1 MITLKAKAGESI
13 IVLVVV
19 DRFGGFHGEGM
30 QLLVVLDV
38 KRLLEARGQLR
49 SGRGGFMMRT
59 NRPTA
64 NERGHHEMHEREKF
78 WRVVLRDDSF
88 VQNHESS

>member
-19 DRFGGFHGEGM
+19 DRFRGFHGEGM

-49 SGRGGFMMRT
+49 SGREDFMMSA
-59 NRPTA
+59 NRPTS
-64 NERGHHEMHEREKF
+64 NERGYHQMHEREKF
-78 WRVVLRDDSF
+78 WRVVLRGDSF
-88 VQNHESS
+88 VQNHERS